1 MTKTERF
8 QQESLCFPINIC
20 TFAGSFLPLPP
31 LDQQDDKGSIAIIS
45 SKINMEEIK
54 SRIIKLPKIFDPR
67 GSLTVVEENIH
78 IPFSIQK
85 ISWKYGI
92 NPTKPVQGCT
102 QDGFKFIV
110 PLSGSFRVDL
120 EDSLQS
126 QEYMLKLPFQGLLI
140 VPHTQYTIHDFSNGA
155 VCLELSSI

>member
-1 MTKTERF
+1 
-8 QQESLCFPINIC
+8 
-20 TFAGSFLPLPP
+20 
-31 LDQQDDKGSIAIIS
+31 
-45 SKINMEEIK
+45 MEEIK

-92 NPTKPVQGCT
+92 NQTKTIQGCT